1 MRISLQ
7 GTRGKKIDPGQSAG
21 FFLQKPVKNK
31 FYRIC
36 IGGFRWFSRFSEKP
50 AEFFI
55 PAGNYEVFRAQIE
68 KKVP

>member
-7 GTRGKKIDPGQSAG
+7 GTRGEKSTPANPPV

-31 FYRIC
+31 FYKIC